1 MKLNQLRYLVELE
14 KYETISKTAEKMFIS
29 QPSLSIAIKDLE
41 AELGFEVIR
50 RTGKGIVFTSRGERV
65 LQHCKTI
72 MNEVE
77 QILAMNEYIDCSS
90 VGHLSVGCVPYI
102 VNSVVLDT
110 LMELKMAYPSLQV
123 SLKELNSYDALEL
136 VYQRELDLSVIMI
149 SNIEADSFKTE
160 LENKHLIF
168 TKLFDDRMFIWCG
181 RSNPLY
187 TRSEVSM
194 KEALQYSFVVYRDVL
209 NAFNRNKLLS
219 YNDKL
224 DFVSVDDKDGVR
236 KYLTKFRAVTVMPM
250 CTVWEDHSYYEK
262 QFIKPL
268 EITDFDWTVKLGIIY
283 AEDELLSLEAKQF
296 MQMLVGRFQNK
307 I

>member
-1 MKLNQLRYLVELE
+1 
-14 KYETISKTAEKMFIS
+14 
-29 QPSLSIAIKDLE
+29 
-41 AELGFEVIR
+41 
-50 RTGKGIVFTSRGERV
+50 
-65 LQHCKTI
+65 
-72 MNEVE
+72 
-77 QILAMNEYIDCSS
+77 
-90 VGHLSVGCVPYI
+90 
-102 VNSVVLDT
+102 
-110 LMELKMAYPSLQV
+110 
-123 SLKELNSYDALEL
+123 
-136 VYQRELDLSVIMI
+136 
-149 SNIEADSFKTE
+149 
-160 LENKHLIF
+160 
-168 TKLFDDRMFIWCG
+168 
-181 RSNPLY
+181 
-187 TRSEVSM
+187 M

-283 AEDELLSLEAKQF
+283 ARDELLSLEAKQF